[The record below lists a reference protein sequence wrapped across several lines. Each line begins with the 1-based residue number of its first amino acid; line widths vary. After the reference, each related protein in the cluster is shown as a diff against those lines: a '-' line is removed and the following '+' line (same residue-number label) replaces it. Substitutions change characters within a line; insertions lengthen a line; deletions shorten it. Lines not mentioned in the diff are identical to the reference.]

1 MHKFF
6 KGAIILIACLII
18 SALSLLFFQTFGDYA
33 FLIMIVITL
42 LALIQRVKPKFGN
55 KDKEEE

>member
-6 KGAIILIACLII
+6 KGILILIACLII
-18 SALSLLFFQTFGDYA
+18 AALSALFFKFFGDYA

-42 LALIQRVKPKFGN
+42 LALMQRVKPKFGN